1 MRKRTPSAAAPLP
14 PDLHIHTPY
23 SGHATGSMEE
33 TVRAAVDMGLTEMG
47 FADHFPYP
55 QGYEAPAP
63 DCVIPDE
70 AVFGVYADEVR
81 RLRDAYA
88 DRIRIRFGAE
98 IDHLGDRSGDQ
109 AAMRSKY
116 SFDYVIGSVHI
127 VRGVAIDYRAET
139 LEASLEKFGG
149 IDRLWEDYWD
159 ALESLIRGGGCQ
171 VIGHMDVLRK
181 FGSFVPLKSQT
192 GRVESLLRLIGRNG
206 LTLEVNTG
214 GIDRA
219 SDRRSYPSPE
229 ILKLAAAAGVDI
241 SLGSDAHAPND
252 VGRHFR
258 ETVAMLQSL
267 GWTRSATF
275 ESGRKRMVPF
285 SR

>member
-1 MRKRTPSAAAPLP
+1 MEKPTLTGDAPLP

-33 TVRAAVDMGLTEMG
+33 TVRAAVAIGLTEMG

-55 QGYEAPAP
+55 DGYEAPAP
-63 DCVIPDE
+63 NCVIPDE
-70 AVFGVYADEVR
+70 AAFRMYADEVR
-81 RLRDAYA
+81 RLQDAYA
-88 DRIRIRFGAE
+88 DRIRIRFAAE
-98 IDHLGDRSGDQ
+98 IDHLGDRAGDQ
-109 AAMRSKY
+109 AAMRSIY

-127 VRGVAIDYRAET
+127 VRGVAIDYRADM

-149 IDRLWEDYWD
+149 IDRVWEDYWD
-159 ALESLIRGGGCQ
+159 ALEGMIRGGGCQ

-181 FGSFVPLKSQT
+181 FGSFMPRKSQA
-192 GRVESLLRLIGRNG
+192 GRVESLLRLIARNG

-219 SDRRSYPSPE
+219 SDRQSYPSPE
-229 ILKLAAAAGVDI
+229 ILKLASAAGVDI
-241 SLGSDAHAPND
+241 ALGSDAHAPKD
-252 VGRHFR
+252 VGRYFR
-258 ETVAMLQSL
+258 ETVPMLRSL

-275 ESGRKRMVPF
+275 ESGQKRLVPF
-285 SR
+285 S

>member
-1 MRKRTPSAAAPLP
+1 MANRNLSGAVPLP

-33 TVRAAVDMGLTEMG
+33 TVRAAVSLGLTEMG

-55 QGYEAPAP
+55 EGYEAPAP
-63 DCVIPDE
+63 NCVIPDE
-70 AVFGVYADEVR
+70 AAFRSYADEVR
-81 RLRDAYA
+81 RLQDAYA
-88 DRIRIRFGAE
+88 DRIRIRFGTE
-98 IDHLGDRSGDQ
+98 IDHLVVMAGEQ
-109 AAMRSKY
+109 KAMRSKY

-127 VRGVAIDYRAET
+127 VRGVAIDYSADM

-159 ALESLIRGGGCQ
+159 ALESLIRGDGCQ

-181 FGSFVPLKSQT
+181 FGSFVPRKSQN
-192 GRVESLLRLIGRNG
+192 GRVESLLRLIERNG

-219 SDRRSYPSPE
+219 SDRQSYPSPE
-229 ILKLAAAAGVDI
+229 ILKLASAAGVDI
-241 SLGSDAHAPND
+241 ALGSDAHAPKD
-252 VGRHFR
+252 VGRYFP
-258 ETVAMLQSL
+258 ETVSMLRSL

-275 ESGRKRMVPF
+275 EAGRKRMVPF
-285 SR
+285 S